1 MENNKLSFKTWI
13 GTRLLSKLQRV
24 CFIIAIA
31 EKFDKRPVICTQ
43 VYTNH
48 KPWSFFCS
56 LGDPTNQN
64 WVRAEVKLDS
74 YSSFRVGFE
83 GIVGGDDKTDIALDD
98 ISFSAGCYV
107 VCILILR
114 KKRTTVKGE

>member
-31 EKFDKRPVICTQ
+31 EKFDERPVICTQ

-48 KPWSFFCS
+48 KPWSFLCS

-98 ISFSAGCYV
+98 ISFSAGCYK
-107 VCILILR
+107 VCILLLR